1 MSECEH
7 THTRTPPPLRLTAS
21 RRWNP
26 AVEEQAINR
35 VHRIGQPE
43 EVSVVRLVVQGTV
56 EEKMLELQ
64 ERKRA
69 LCAAA
74 LGARLEGESRDLSRE
89 EARKLRLRDL
99 ALCFE

>member
-7 THTRTPPPLRLTAS
+7 THTRTPPPGRLTAS

-64 ERKRA
+64 GRKRRNA
-69 LCAAA
+69 ERLLDDAA
-74 LGARLEGESRDLSRE
+74 GADE
-89 EARKLRLRDL
+89 EASRQLRMSDL